1 MKTLRNFQN
10 HLFSIKD
17 EIKALTFNELKYLLS
32 ILVLNL
38 YKHFKT
44 HDVIEVNNNPFV
56 EFNEEKVEG
65 FQEFANLS
73 L

>member
-1 MKTLRNFQN
+1 MFIKLKGMKSLRNFQN

-17 EIKALTFNELKYLLS
+17 EIKTSTFNELKYLLS

-44 HDVIEVNNNPFV
+44 HDILEVNNNPFV

-65 FQEFANLS
+65 F
-73 L
+73 